1 MFVCIGRR
9 QLRGTGTTLSGDCLV
24 YHLRNLKTPCF
35 LKLYQLLP
43 HPSTTRGSVATA
55 RADLAEDDST
65 LPLLTD
71 VLESAVFAE
80 SLAAGHFE
88 PLLGAAVEASREASK
103 MNQAAILLRLVSN
116 AASVDEV
123 FALTARDT
131 VAQSV
136 LRIIQAGPAAGHAI
150 DDALRVPI
158 VC

>member
-1 MFVCIGRR
+1 M
-9 QLRGTGTTLSGDCLV
+9 
-24 YHLRNLKTPCF
+24 
-35 LKLYQLLP
+35 
-43 HPSTTRGSVATA
+43 ATA

-65 LPLLTD
+65 FLLLTD
-71 VLESAVFAE
+71 VLDTAILSG
-80 SLAAGHFE
+80 SLAAVHIE

>member
-1 MFVCIGRR
+1 MIASVIIYR
-9 QLRGTGTTLSGDCLV
+9 T
-24 YHLRNLKTPCF
+24 
-35 LKLYQLLP
+35 LKLASTSLLLNTLPTTP
-43 HPSTTRGSVATA
+43 HQSTTRGSVATA

-150 DDALRVPI
+150 DDALWVPI